1 MNDRSGKEQRHR
13 VMVNAGFQLKYTV
26 LLVGVAVALC
36 TVLAVLYREVLRE
49 EQALLGLRTSPA
61 PTSMELGAS
70 DREFDDDLQGRV
82 EMDDQRRIL
91 ALAVAAAVLVIVL
104 AWLGIHVTFRAA
116 GPTLAVSHMLRDMAA
131 GEFAGLRRLR
141 DKDYFRFL
149 EEDLF
154 ALRDALRREAEEDV
168 AALDG
173 ALEGLAADADG
184 ARRAVA
190 RDALAAVRQRKATRF
205 GL

>member
-1 MNDRSGKEQRHR
+1 MSDGQGREQRHR

-36 TVLAVLYREVLRE
+36 TVLAVLYHEILRE

-70 DREFDDDLQGRV
+70 DREFDADLQGRV
-82 EMDDQRRIL
+82 ETDDQRRIL
-91 ALAVAAAVLVIVL
+91 ALAVAAAALVVVL

-116 GPTLAVSHMLRDMAA
+116 GPTLAVSHMLHEMAA
-131 GEFAGLRRLR
+131 GDYGGLRRLR
-141 DKDYFRFL
+141 EKDHFRFL

-154 ALRDALRREAEEDV
+154 SLRDALRREAEEDV

-173 ALEGLAADADG
+173 AREALGEGTDATGRAA
-184 ARRAVA
+184 ARE
-190 RDALAAVRQRKATRF
+190 ALGSVRERKARRF